1 MELRYINED
10 EKCYGITGMAIG
22 MVVWNA
28 EDVLASVSLD
38 APVDEVV
45 EFTNEYYFNG
55 NPRLSAKV
63 AWNHILEHYQVSMG
77 MMIGNVLCRS
87 YVLHESSLDNK
98 IKDELIK
105 YLDEEGRETC
115 SLDSDEVR
123 RLFDKSFSYLNK
135 VFNHS
140 GVQSIA
146 HDFARV
152 LKNRRRMSRGEVIE
166 QLQALHQL

>member
-1 MELRYINED
+1 M
-10 EKCYGITGMAIG
+10 
-22 MVVWNA
+22 
-28 EDVLASVSLD
+28 
-38 APVDEVV
+38 
-45 EFTNEYYFNG
+45 
-55 NPRLSAKV
+55 
-63 AWNHILEHYQVSMG
+63 
-77 MMIGNVLCRS
+77 
-87 YVLHESSLDNK
+87 LHESSLDNK

-115 SLDSDEVR
+115 SLESDEVR

-152 LKNRRRMSRGEVIE
+152 LKTVAECHAVRSSSSYRLSINFSVIFGCPHE
-166 QLQALHQL
+166 EIEKQCGCNEEAH